1 MSKLNKVNKNGSLS
15 VILPKSITKDLWKE
29 GDEVNI
35 EQIGLD
41 AILIDRQDLEKMSV
55 YEFFNYIEGGLKA
68 QKQMYDCGTVM
79 DSQLKEIS
87 FNKDYYRNQL
97 RQFLLEMIRRI

>member
-41 AILIDRQDLEKMSV
+41 AILIDRQDLEKMPV
-55 YEFFNYIEGGLKA
+55 YEIFNYIEEGLKA
-68 QKQMYDCGTVM
+68 QKEMYNCGTII
-79 DSQLKEIS
+79 DSQLKNIS

>member
-29 GDEVNI
+29 GDNVNI
-35 EQIGLD
+35 EQIGTD
-41 AILIDRQDLEKMSV
+41 AILIDRQNLEKWPI
-55 YEFFNYIEGGLKA
+55 YEFFNCIEEGLKA
-68 QKQMYDCGTVM
+68 QKEMYNCGTII
-79 DSQLKEIS
+79 DSQLKNIS
-87 FNKDYYRNQL
+87 FNKDFYRGQL